1 MFLDAHSAIE
11 KVIFIGD
18 DNGGGTANPGPNGS
32 SDDKD
37 GDDDDDE
44 GEGQTADT
52 LGVNIWAMVM
62 AFGGVSI
69 FAGLILVGRDRHR
82 RRLRND
88 HEDEYSYDPDK
99 PFPLVGMG
107 ESSVIPL
114 SSAFSSA
121 ADSDL
126 GVIGDDDR
134 DLERSSPHDLDT
146 IRISNKNLSDE
157 MEVNVD
163 LESFESVG
171 GDVDGD
177 GDGDPYGVNVGGD
190 GDPYGV
196 NVGGDGSGSGENFDF
211 FDLILESSRDATE
224 MQQDRDRIR
233 GRNQDAP
240 SDDISSLSYAEI

>member
-1 MFLDAHSAIE
+1 VVLDEWTNQAQAQGLRTW
-11 KVIFIGD
+11 IFY
-18 DNGGGTANPGPNGS
+18 S
-32 SDDKD
+32 D
-37 GDDDDDE
+37 GDD
-44 GEGQTADT
+44 GEGQTTDT

-82 RRLRND
+82 RRMRND
-88 HEDEYSYDPDK
+88 DGDEYSYDPDK

-134 DLERSSPHDLDT
+134 DLERSNPHDLDT

-177 GDGDPYGVNVGGD
+177 DGD

-211 FDLILESSRDATE
+211 FNLILESSRDATE

>member
-1 MFLDAHSAIE
+1 
-11 KVIFIGD
+11 
-18 DNGGGTANPGPNGS
+18 
-32 SDDKD
+32 
-37 GDDDDDE
+37 
-44 GEGQTADT
+44 
-52 LGVNIWAMVM
+52 MV
-62 AFGGVSI
+62 
-69 FAGLILVGRDRHR
+69 
-82 RRLRND
+82 
-88 HEDEYSYDPDK
+88 
-99 PFPLVGMG
+99 
-107 ESSVIPL
+107 PL
-114 SSAFSSA
+114 SFALSSA

-134 DLERSSPHDLDT
+134 DLERSNP

-171 GDVDGD
+171 GDGD
-177 GDGDPYGVNVGGD
+177 VD